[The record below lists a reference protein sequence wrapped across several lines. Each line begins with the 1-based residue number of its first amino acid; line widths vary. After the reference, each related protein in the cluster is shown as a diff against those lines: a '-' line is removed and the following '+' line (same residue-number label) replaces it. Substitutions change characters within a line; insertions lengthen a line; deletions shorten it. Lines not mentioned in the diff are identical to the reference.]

1 LLPSSERQ
9 KILGDLTDEE
19 IVRLE
24 YDWHFWARPDQL
36 PPEQWGKDG
45 CFAWNIRAG
54 RGWGKT
60 RTGAETFVAAVK
72 DSGYKYPNLA
82 GATAEDV
89 RDLMIKGESGI
100 LSVCPPWFMPEYK
113 SSTKELIWPNG
124 VVSHIYYG
132 SEPDKARGPQS
143 DFLWC
148 DEIAKWQYPEETV
161 DNLLLG
167 MRLGDDPRCIFT
179 STPRPTKFIIE
190 LEKRVD
196 DKDRPS
202 VITTRGHTDDNLT
215 NLSQVFIAT
224 VVSKYRGTRLGR
236 QELNGEI
243 LDDNPDALWKRKDI
257 DIPRVSKA
265 PDLVR
270 IVVGVDPAVTST
282 EASADTGIVVAG
294 VDDRNEY
301 YVLGD
306 YTIHA
311 TPKTWAQESIAA
323 YYKHSADR
331 VVGEVNN
338 GGDLVE
344 LALRTI
350 DPDVSYKDVWASR
363 GKQIRAE
370 PVSSLYE
377 QGKVHH
383 VGSFPLLEDEMCEWV
398 PGEGKSPNR
407 VDALVWAISFLSKS
421 KFGQQKLDVSKLI
434 RTKPR

>member
-1 LLPSSERQ
+1 MLPSLERQ
-9 KILGDLTDEE
+9 KILNELSDEE
-19 IVRLE
+19 IIALE
-24 YDWHFWARPDQL
+24 YDWQFWARPDQL
-36 PPEQWGKDG
+36 PPEQWGKNG

-60 RTGAETFVAAVK
+60 RTGAETFLMAVK
-72 DSGYKYPNLA
+72 DWGYEYPNLA
-82 GATAEDV
+82 GATSEDV

-100 LSVCPPWFMPEYK
+100 LSVCPPWFTPEYK
-113 SSTKELIWPNG
+113 ESKKELVWPNG
-124 VVSHIYYG
+124 VVTHIYYG

-167 MRLGDDPRCIFT
+167 LRLGDDPRCIFT

-196 DKDRPS
+196 ELNRPN
-202 VITTRGHTDDNLT
+202 VVTTHGSTDDNMA

-243 LDDNPDALWKRKDI
+243 LDDNPNALWHRQSIEDS
-257 DIPRVSKA
+257 RVLSA
-265 PDLVR
+265 HDLVR
-270 IVVGVDPAVTST
+270 IVVGVDPAVTSN
-282 EASADTGIVVAG
+282 ESSAETGIVTAA
-294 VDDRNEY
+294 VDERGEY

-306 YTIHA
+306 NSIRGS
-311 TPKTWAQESIAA
+311 PKQWAQETIAA

-331 VVGEVNN
+331 VIGEVNN
-338 GGDLVE
+338 GGELVE
-344 LALRTI
+344 YTLRTV
-350 DPDVSYKDVWASR
+350 DNEVSYKDVRASK
-363 GKQIRAE
+363 GKHARAE
-370 PVSSLYE
+370 PISALYE

-383 VGSFPLLEDEMCEWV
+383 VGSFPVLEDQMCDWV
-398 PGEGKSPNR
+398 PGEGKSPDR
-407 VDALVWAISFLSKS
+407 VDALVWALSELSKS
-421 KFGQQKLDVSKLI
+421 KYGPQKLNLSALYK
-434 RTKPR
+434 TKKR